1 MGREDLVIGEICQTE
16 LSRTKLSSFQD
27 RIPNGVIIRKG
38 GGWRVDIVIRL
49 YGELPDTRYLLWEG
63 CLEARGAA
71 LARHFRLA
79 SNPGACGRGS
89 GSCTSSAS
97 FQYLQGSPALPTTV
111 SITAIIWKAVF
122 MLAF

>member
-1 MGREDLVIGEICQTE
+1 MIGEICQTE

-27 RIPNGVIIRKG
+27 RIPNGVVIRKG
-38 GGWRVDIVIRL
+38 GGWCVDIVIRL
-49 YGELPDTRYLLWEG
+49 YGELSDTCYLLCEG

-71 LARHFRLA
+71 LARHFSLA
-79 SNPGACGRGS
+79 SNPGACGGGS
-89 GSCTSSAS
+89 ESCTSRAF
-97 FQYLQGSPALPTTV
+97 FQHLQGFPALPTKV